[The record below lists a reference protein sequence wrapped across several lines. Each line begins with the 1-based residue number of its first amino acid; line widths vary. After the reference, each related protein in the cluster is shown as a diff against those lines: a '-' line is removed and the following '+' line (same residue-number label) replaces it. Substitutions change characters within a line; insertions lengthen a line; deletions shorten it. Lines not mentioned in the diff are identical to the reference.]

1 MRPNDD
7 LAHEGVAMAI
17 TIERPRKRGGKSFYR
32 QRLLLHRLAEN
43 RNRSQRRLDYRNT
56 VPSKSINSRVEPIA
70 CTLLQYLAI

>member
-32 QRLLLHRLAEN
+32 LGLLVLHRLAEN
-43 RNRSQRRLDYRNT
+43 RNGSY
-56 VPSKSINSRVEPIA
+56 
-70 CTLLQYLAI
+70 